1 MLRADT
7 LEFLFPQ
14 FLTGVE
20 REQLLQEG
28 LSGGRRPTV
37 PVILFRSD
45 EEHQAFIEELKC
57 NPLTIEKRHA
67 FIASKNDP
75 EISAQDRRTIAFGR
89 AVMERFSEWKGSSI

>member
-37 PVILFRSD
+37 PVILFRSG
-45 EEHQAFIEELKC
+45 EEHQA
-57 NPLTIEKRHA
+57 HA
-67 FIASKNDP
+67 CYD
-75 EISAQDRRTIAFGR
+75 
-89 AVMERFSEWKGSSI
+89 